1 MPRKSSVE
9 APRVLSLTT
18 PVKAAVYDPKEG
30 HAAFIEVSPVLLAM
44 NEEELA
50 TPQMNIELAVYG
62 ALGVAAYYKS
72 PAVHARFQKLPD
84 EEFNHAEADGLE
96 RACFAALFAIE
107 EARVMGAL
115 ESDALV
121 DPQIAAEAAEIEAR
135 MQTTCEHLLSD
146 DPEIKKQLD
155 RLRPGQGY
163 RDLANDLFG
172 YARIY
177 EQRPDVVKKD
187 PKYYRPGDA
196 KRGTE
201 LGGLILQALTEALT
215 TPQGRDAYSTYVR
228 AWTLVLRRYE
238 EIRQAGL
245 WMFRR
250 DSQKEQRFPSLYT
263 IGRPAGGRP
272 RKQVGDTPPPAPVT
286 PDRPADK

>member
-1 MPRKSSVE
+1 MPKKSSVA
-9 APRVLSLTT
+9 APRILSLT
-18 PVKAAVYDPKEG
+18 PSFKPAVYDPKAG
-30 HAAFIEVSPVLLAM
+30 LAAFNEVSPILLAM
-44 NEEELA
+44 NEDELA
-50 TPQMNIELAVYG
+50 TPQMNIELAVHG
-62 ALGVAAYYKS
+62 ALGVDAYYRS
-72 PAVHARFQKLPD
+72 PAVHARFQKLPSD
-84 EEFNHAEADGLE
+84 EFNHAEADGLE
-96 RACFAALFAIE
+96 KACFAAIFAIE
-107 EARVMGAL
+107 EARAMGAL

-121 DPQIAAEAAEIEAR
+121 DPQIAAEAAEIETR
-135 MQTTCEHLLSD
+135 MQTVCEHLLSE

-177 EQRPDVVKKD
+177 EQRIDMVKKH
-187 PKYYRPGDA
+187 PVYYRPDDA

-201 LGGLILQALTEALT
+201 LAGLILQALTEALT
-215 TPQGRDAYSTYVR
+215 SSQSRDAYSTYVR

-245 WMFRR
+245 WMFRK
-250 DSQKEQRFPSLYT
+250 DSQKDQRFPSLYT

-272 RKQVGDTPPPAPVT
+272 RKQTGETPAPAPVT
-286 PDRPADK
+286 PEAPADK